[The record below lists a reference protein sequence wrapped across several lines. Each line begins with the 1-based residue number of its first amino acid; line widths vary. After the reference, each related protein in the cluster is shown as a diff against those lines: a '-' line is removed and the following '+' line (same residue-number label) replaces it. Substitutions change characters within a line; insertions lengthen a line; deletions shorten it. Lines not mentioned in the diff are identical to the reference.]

1 MVELSSILF
10 VGICFFP
17 FVSQKIHLS
26 LGFGVGKIHDSGHL
40 DVVYVLF
47 LKSKFE

>member
-17 FVSQKIHLS
+17 FVSQKIHLN
-26 LGFGVGKIHDSGHL
+26 LGFRVGNFHDSGHL
-40 DVVYVLF
+40 DVIYVFF
-47 LKSKFE
+47 LNSKFE